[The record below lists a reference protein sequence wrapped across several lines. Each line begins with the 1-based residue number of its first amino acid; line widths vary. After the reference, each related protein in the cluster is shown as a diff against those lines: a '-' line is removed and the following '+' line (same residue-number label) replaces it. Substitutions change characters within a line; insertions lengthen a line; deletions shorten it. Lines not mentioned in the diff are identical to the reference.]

1 MELAE
6 VFVNGIVKA
15 GDPRKLSDQEY
26 ARLLDKV
33 FQVATSAENSAD
45 GGANDSDDFKEA
57 SSGVLALVL
66 EGARYNLDES
76 QLTLQLEEYGVSGD
90 RATSLAH
97 RYGASREPIR
107 IGLSEIG
114 RGPPHIT
121 DVDWSVDYR
130 VKNSHLERLGEP
142 VFHIELKSASEPV
155 SFACNMA
162 QMQDLLHALRDAS
175 KCVESKCQGAGP

>member
-15 GDPRKLSDQEY
+15 GDTQKLSDQEY
-26 ARLLDKV
+26 TRLLAKV
-33 FQVATSAENSAD
+33 FEVATSTENADD

-57 SSGVLALVL
+57 SSGVLALIL
-66 EGARYNLDES
+66 EAARYNLDES
-76 QLTLQLEEYGVSGD
+76 QLTLQLEEYGVVGN
-90 RATSLAH
+90 RATSLA
-97 RYGASREPIR
+97 RKYGAHRESIR

-121 DVDWSVDYR
+121 DVDWCVDYR

-142 VFHIELKSASEPV
+142 VFQIQFKTASEPV

-175 KCVESKCQGAGP
+175 KCVENKCQGGGS